1 MSLPLS
7 LSAWHGRDVTE
18 STTDKDGGMWRRR
31 TKALFWAGERDDCQR
46 DRELMCEKEEEDK
59 RTGEVDLSISSRRFQ
74 SQSTPG
80 PHFQSQSCPVLS
92 RPVLDPSSPPQAP
105 SPSPSHTTTLFLKV
119 ANFSQ
124 QASPPSSVLRYH
136 SSHAAAASHTCIT
149 TTNQFYLVELGPGG
163 HQRYLR
169 TANKASNS
177 SSG

>member
-1 MSLPLS
+1 M
-7 LSAWHGRDVTE
+7 
-18 STTDKDGGMWRRR
+18 
-31 TKALFWAGERDDCQR
+31 FWAGERDDCQR

-59 RTGEVDLSISSRRFQ
+59 RTGEVDLSISSRRSQ

-80 PHFQSQSCPVLS
+80 PHFQSQSCPVQS
-92 RPVLDPSSPPQAP
+92 SPVLDPSSPPQAP
-105 SPSPSHTTTLFLKV
+105 RPSPQLVHSSPSHTTTLFLKV

-169 TANKASNS
+169 TANKASSS